1 MVRLFRFF
9 SRWPLGLLHALG
21 FVLGWAA
28 FLSSASYR
36 KRLWQHARAAGLTP
50 AQRLASI
57 GHAGRMVAETPYLW
71 GRPRDASLGKR
82 VQWRG
87 AEHVD
92 QAVAQ
97 GRGVMILTPHLGCF
111 EVVAQAYAERHG
123 AEHPITAL
131 YRPSKQPWLAEMMVH
146 ARNRPGILA
155 SPATLSGVRQLVRAL
170 KKGDTIGVL
179 PDQVP
184 PEGMGEW
191 APFFGRSAYT
201 MTMAAKLIAQ
211 TGCTPVLLRGER
223 LGLLQR
229 WRQGCDFVVH
239 ATAVHAPAM
248 AVLREGNN
256 VRSAEVMNQLMEA
269 MIRQCP
275 EQYLWGYNRYKGPRP
290 DILTT
295 AAEP

>member
-1 MVRLFRFF
+1 
-9 SRWPLGLLHALG
+9 
-21 FVLGWAA
+21 
-28 FLSSASYR
+28 
-36 KRLWQHARAAGLTP
+36 
-50 AQRLASI
+50 
-57 GHAGRMVAETPYLW
+57 
-71 GRPRDASLGKR
+71 
-82 VQWRG
+82 
-87 AEHVD
+87 
-92 QAVAQ
+92 
-97 GRGVMILTPHLGCF
+97 
-111 EVVAQAYAERHG
+111 
-123 AEHPITAL
+123 
-131 YRPSKQPWLAEMMVH
+131 
-146 ARNRPGILA
+146 
-155 SPATLSGVRQLVRAL
+155 
-170 KKGDTIGVL
+170 
-179 PDQVP
+179 
-184 PEGMGEW
+184 
-191 APFFGRSAYT
+191 